1 MRRAQTTELLTDG
14 LPRRLLADYLLAVAD
29 WRCIQMR
36 RYPHDAR
43 QARAADGLLAL
54 ARYVADLPDEDDRP
68 RRLIRAG
75 RVDRFGFSP
84 VPAIDDAVIHFRL
97 DSADESVDA
106 FLSRLVRVARA
117 ERRRVDDEDPAAETL
132 LGGLAVQALRTTGH
146 DPDRALELL
155 VHRLARRRPE
165 DAPLADFP
173 RTRLT
178 RAIEAAMPRAWLED
192 GR

>member
-1 MRRAQTTELLTDG
+1 VRRAETTVISTDG
-14 LPRRLLADYLLAVAD
+14 LPKRLLADYVLAVAD

-54 ARYVADLPDEDDRP
+54 ARYVAELPDEDVRP

-84 VPAIDDAVIHFRL
+84 FPAIDDAVIHFRL
-97 DSADESVDA
+97 DAAEEPVDT
-106 FLSRLVRVARA
+106 FLSRLLRVARND
-117 ERRRVDDEDPAAETL
+117 RRRAAAEDPAAEFL
-132 LGGLAVQALRTTGH
+132 LGGLAVSALKTTGH

-165 DAPLADFP
+165 DALVAELPRPHLA
-173 RTRLT
+173 

>member
-1 MRRAQTTELLTDG
+1 MRRAQTTDPSTDG
-14 LPRRLLADYLLAVAD
+14 LPRRLLADYLLTVAD

-36 RYPHDAR
+36 RYPYDAR

-54 ARYVADLPDEDDRP
+54 ARYVADLPEEDERP

-84 VPAIDDAVIHFRL
+84 RPAIDDAVMHFRL
-97 DSADESVDA
+97 DAVDEPVDA

-117 ERRRVDDEDPAAETL
+117 DRRRAAAEDPAVETL
-132 LGGLAVQALRTTGH
+132 LGVLAVTALKTIGH

-165 DAPLADFP
+165 DALVADLPRPRLA
-173 RTRLT
+173 
-178 RAIEAAMPRAWLED
+178 RAVEGAMPRAWLED
-192 GR
+192 GG

>member
-1 MRRAQTTELLTDG
+1 VRSAQTIGTSTGEI
-14 LPRRLLADYLLAVAD
+14 PRRLLADYLLAVAD

-54 ARYVADLPDEDDRP
+54 ARYVADLPDGDERP

-84 VPAIDDAVIHFRL
+84 YPAIDDAVIHFRL
-97 DSADESVDA
+97 DAAEEQVDA

-117 ERRRVDDEDPAAETL
+117 DRRRAAAEDPAAESL
-132 LGGLAVQALRTTGH
+132 IAQLAVSALKTTGH

-165 DAPLADFP
+165 DALVSELP
-173 RTRLT
+173 R
-178 RAIEAAMPRAWLED
+178 PRAPALEP
-192 GR
+192 RARRRS

>member
-1 MRRAQTTELLTDG
+1 MRRAQTPETSTDG

-54 ARYVADLPDEDDRP
+54 ARYVADLPDEDERP

-84 VPAIDDAVIHFRL
+84 FPSIDDAVIHFRL
-97 DSADESVDA
+97 DAADEPVDA

-117 ERRRVDDEDPAAETL
+117 DRRRVAAEDPAAESL
-132 LGGLAVQALRTTGH
+132 LGTLAVMALKTTGH

-165 DAPLADFP
+165 DALVADLP
-173 RTRLT
+173 RPRLT
-178 RAIEAAMPRAWLED
+178 RAIESAMPRAWLED

>member
-1 MRRAQTTELLTDG
+1 VRRAETTAVEIDG
-14 LPRRLLADYLLAVAD
+14 VPKRLLADYVLAVAD

-54 ARYVADLPDEDDRP
+54 ARYVADLPDGDDRP

-84 VPAIDDAVIHFRL
+84 FPAIDDAVIHFRL
-97 DSADESVDA
+97 DAAEEPVDS
-106 FLSRLVRVARA
+106 FLTRLVKVARS
-117 ERRRVDDEDPAAETL
+117 ERRRGAVEDPVAETL
-132 LGGLAVQALRTTGH
+132 LGELAVLALKTTGH

-165 DAPLADFP
+165 DGLVAEMPRPRLA
-173 RTRLT
+173 

>member
-1 MRRAQTTELLTDG
+1 VRRAETTQTSTGE

-68 RRLIRAG
+68 RRLVRAG

-84 VPAIDDAVIHFRL
+84 YPAIDDAVIHFRL
-97 DSADESVDA
+97 DLADEPVDA
-106 FLSRLVRVARA
+106 FLNRLVRVARA
-117 ERRRVDDEDPAAETL
+117 DRRRSAAEDPAVDGILA
-132 LGGLAVQALRTTGH
+132 GLAVLALRTASH
-146 DPDRALELL
+146 DPERALELL
-155 VHRLARRRPE
+155 VNRLARRRPE
-165 DAPLADFP
+165 DALVADLPRPRLA
-173 RTRLT
+173 
-178 RAIEAAMPRAWLED
+178 RALEAAMPRAWLED

>member
-1 MRRAQTTELLTDG
+1 VRSAQTIGTSTGE

-54 ARYVADLPDEDDRP
+54 ARYVADLPEGDERP

-84 VPAIDDAVIHFRL
+84 YPAIDDAVIHFRL
-97 DSADESVDA
+97 DSADEAVDA
-106 FLSRLVRVARA
+106 FLTRLVRVARA
-117 ERRRVDDEDPAAETL
+117 DRRRTAAEDPGAENL
-132 LGGLAVQALRTTGH
+132 LAELAVSALKTTGH

-165 DAPLADFP
+165 DALVAEMARPRLA
-173 RTRLT
+173 
-178 RAIEAAMPRAWLED
+178 RAVEAAMPRAWLED